1 MRVTIDTKEDTHE
14 DIRKVLHL
22 LAGILEKKEEKSSA
36 SSVDTTNLMGMFG
49 DDSAAAGQKDDKA
62 PDFGSFLSLTKGK
75 EEKKGQPLKIEFF

>member
-1 MRVTIDTKEDTHE
+1 MKVTIDTKEDTHE

-22 LAGILEKKEEKSSA
+22 LVGILEKKEEKSSA

-49 DDSAAAGQKDDKA
+49 DDSSPAQKDDKA